1 MFSRDFFAFCT
12 SLKPIELKAMGA
24 LSAGRQTAVGEV
36 LYRAGDE
43 PDALYIINRGS
54 VEVVANDAPPSNEQ
68 VVCLSRGDVFGDL
81 EVLTRVPRKH
91 CVRTREEASL
101 RCIQQQ
107 ALPELLEKV
116 PSFFRFLCNHLAH
129 RLIELP
135 AGAVPEP
142 ASALELAGSFS
153 NFDVVTIYQTIMN
166 SAQTGELSILHDDG
180 STRAVFSFDAGRP
193 RGGRFEHLRGEE
205 AYWQLFQTRLQGSFS
220 FSSGPAPTL
229 HVLEP
234 GYVERSADELLISAL
249 QARDELDALRSE
261 LPDATVV
268 LKPRRPHLN
277 LSHSSEGVSGALL
290 GQIWERSCAR
300 RTLLSDLYPRFQV
313 SELKIY
319 RAVDE
324 LVKTGHIQL
333 MATELPQK
341 VA

>member
-43 PDALYIINRGS
+43 PDALYIVNRG
-54 VEVVANDAPPSNEQ
+54 VLEVVANDSPNTEQ
-68 VVCLSRGDVFGDL
+68 SVRLSRGDVFGDL

-166 SAQTGELSILHDDG
+166 SAQTGELSILRDDG
-180 STRAVFSFDAGRP
+180 SARAVFSFDEGRP

-205 AYWQLFQTRLQGSFS
+205 AYWQLFQTQLQGSFS

-234 GYVERSADELLISAL
+234 GWVERSADELLITAL
-249 QARDELDALRSE
+249 QARDELDVLRAA
-261 LPDATVV
+261 LPDDTAV
-268 LKPRRPHLN
+268 LKPRRPHLDVC
-277 LSHSSEGVSGALL
+277 HPSEGVSGALL

-300 RTLLSDLYPRFQV
+300 TTTLGELYPRFMV

-319 RAVDE
+319 LAVDE
-324 LVKTGHIQL
+324 LVKTGHIELSTVQ
-333 MATELPQK
+333 LPQK